1 MFQWV
6 SHGTENIGNHVDNN
20 HQRANH
26 HHSGG
31 DRRVVLL
38 ANGVDQPA
46 AQSRQLNTISVIIA
60 VVSMVENCRPRR
72 GITGGRALCSTW
84 RSRILR
90 RDTPRVA
97 AALHS

>member
-6 SHGTENIGNHVDNN
+6 SHGTENIGNYVDNN

-46 AQSRQLNTISVIIA
+46 AQSRPAEHHLSDHRQGEHGGKLQAETRDHRRQG
-60 VVSMVENCRPRR
+60 VVQHM
-72 GITGGRALCSTW
+72 AQ
-84 RSRILR
+84 
-90 RDTPRVA
+90 
-97 AALHS
+97 

>member
-6 SHGTENIGNHVDNN
+6 SHGTENIGNYVDNN

-38 ANGVDQPA
+38 ANSVDQPA
-46 AQSRQLNTISVIIA
+46 AGPGQPDTISVIIA
-60 VVSMVENCRPRR
+60 RSEHGGKLRAETRDHRRR
-72 GITGGRALCSTW
+72 GVVETMAPVNFAS
-84 RSRILR
+84 
-90 RDTPRVA
+90 PFVQVA
-97 AALHS
+97 AAFT

>member
-46 AQSRQLNTISVIIA
+46 AQSSQLNTISVIIA
-60 VVSMVENCRPRR
+60 GEHGGKLQAETRDHRRQGVVQDM
-72 GITGGRALCSTW
+72 AQ
-84 RSRILR
+84 
-90 RDTPRVA
+90 
-97 AALHS
+97 